1 MCPICLLLLE
11 IKNSTQEKEVPKVTK
26 QEDSLNYGMGKEAEG
41 KAIGARLAAT
51 DLYTEPVQI
60 KRIKYHSKDKNQ

>member
-1 MCPICLLLLE
+1 M
-11 IKNSTQEKEVPKVTK
+11 TK

-51 DLYTEPVQI
+51 DFFTEPVQI
-60 KRIKYHSKDKNQ
+60 KRIMYHSKDKNQ